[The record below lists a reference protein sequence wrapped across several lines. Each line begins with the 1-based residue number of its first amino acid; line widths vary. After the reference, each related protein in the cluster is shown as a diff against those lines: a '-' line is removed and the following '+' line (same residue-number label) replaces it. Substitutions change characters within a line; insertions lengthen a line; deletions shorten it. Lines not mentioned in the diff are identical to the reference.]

1 MSLACCFN
9 ANARVEKTTLDLSGM
24 KQLFAWAGTAEFKDN
39 ILTTIGTGDN
49 NDAVNL
55 GFGLTGLGLN
65 IADYDRIVVK
75 AQVKTKFAGF
85 HVRVFDNGDGGN
97 CQVSLDGNNLE
108 EQVITIDFQNGT
120 LKTNNDIPAGKE
132 PSDMTVINE
141 VYIWTMSV
149 GSLAINEIYLEKDI
163 TDYDEVS
170 SKPGITSFDLSQM
183 TECLNWGGKAY
194 YDANTQILKYEGTPQ
209 LNEDG
214 SEKKDENGNT
224 IYGLNYR
231 LGFKNLEYNVADY
244 DNIVINVQMKEEGG
258 WHALHLFVSDYG
270 QYGNYVYEIP
280 KRKLMQTFKIPL
292 KNLMTNSDNGD
303 NTPRKIETIRE
314 ISFWTMSIG
323 AEYIVKELYLEK
335 SNEPVTY
342 LTRENLTSDK
352 FGTICLPFTATK
364 PENAYIYNV
373 KGVNSKDAPKTLYIE
388 AAETLE
394 AGKAYIFQSTNNQD
408 IVFTKTGGEEVT
420 EPIKNEALTGVFDDT
435 ESVPAGE
442 KSYILKNGEWRYV
455 PQNNNNT
462 VAKYRAYLNLN
473 NAEVIS
479 ETSAAKYTR
488 MQVNGGGTTGVNAIN
503 AAAENDN
510 TAIFNLNGVKV
521 VNPTKGV
528 YIKNGKK
535 LIIK

>member
-1 MSLACCFN
+1 
-9 ANARVEKTTLDLSGM
+9 
-24 KQLFAWAGTAEFKDN
+24 
-39 ILTTIGTGDN
+39 
-49 NDAVNL
+49 
-55 GFGLTGLGLN
+55 
-65 IADYDRIVVK
+65 
-75 AQVKTKFAGF
+75 
-85 HVRVFDNGDGGN
+85 
-97 CQVSLDGNNLE
+97 
-108 EQVITIDFQNGT
+108 
-120 LKTNNDIPAGKE
+120 
-132 PSDMTVINE
+132 
-141 VYIWTMSV
+141 
-149 GSLAINEIYLEKDI
+149 
-163 TDYDEVS
+163 
-170 SKPGITSFDLSQM
+170 
-183 TECLNWGGKAY
+183 
-194 YDANTQILKYEGTPQ
+194 
-209 LNEDG
+209 
-214 SEKKDENGNT
+214 
-224 IYGLNYR
+224 
-231 LGFKNLEYNVADY
+231 
-244 DNIVINVQMKEEGG
+244 
-258 WHALHLFVSDYG
+258 
-270 QYGNYVYEIP
+270 
-280 KRKLMQTFKIPL
+280 
-292 KNLMTNSDNGD
+292 
-303 NTPRKIETIRE
+303 
-314 ISFWTMSIG
+314 MSIG

-335 SNEPVTY
+335 LNEPVTY

-373 KGVNSKDAPKTLYIE
+373 KGVDSKDAPKTLYIE
-388 AAETLE
+388 EAETLE